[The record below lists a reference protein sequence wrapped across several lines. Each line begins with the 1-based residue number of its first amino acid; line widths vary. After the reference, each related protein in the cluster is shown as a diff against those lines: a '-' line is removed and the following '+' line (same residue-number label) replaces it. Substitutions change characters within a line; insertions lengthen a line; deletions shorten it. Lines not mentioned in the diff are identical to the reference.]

1 MPSPTVALQRSR
13 GSRQQRQRNVEA
25 TCGAR
30 DALRRPRMMDSHI
43 FSPETCA
50 AARLCGVGSVRS
62 LSFVSCC
69 RVESGR
75 YRIAHANSEQGRA
88 ERAVRC
94 RDSCVFFAESVERGG
109 NNWKVHCDCPLPFQS
124 QTARMGSGPG
134 PRGGGVTGERCPP
147 VRASR
152 REPLSLYQLRLLIVT
167 HTQYCQSQTHPN
179 NCFTQAHFPYTL
191 DRNDTACV
199 RLHFCVRTHI
209 SSSFFARP
217 PPAPRSSAPP
227 SRAQPTRGTT
237 RCVAR
242 RPVG

>member
-1 MPSPTVALQRSR
+1 MAGGQRAWRLWQGAWIWAHRCVIEVEGPRWGEAAVLPSDAGRMPSPTVALQRSR

-134 PRGGGVTGERCPP
+134 GP
-147 VRASR
+147 
-152 REPLSLYQLRLLIVT
+152 
-167 HTQYCQSQTHPN
+167 
-179 NCFTQAHFPYTL
+179 
-191 DRNDTACV
+191 
-199 RLHFCVRTHI
+199 
-209 SSSFFARP
+209 
-217 PPAPRSSAPP
+217 
-227 SRAQPTRGTT
+227 
-237 RCVAR
+237 AR
-242 RPVG
+242 RV